1 MNSHVWNDAVWR
13 RLVQLRDKLPH
24 ALLLHGRAGIGK
36 LTLAEQL
43 VQLFLC
49 ENPQSD
55 GLAAC
60 GACSSCHWVKQG
72 NHPDFMKL
80 QPPALD
86 ENEPD
91 AEPPAEPKSAAAGQ
105 LISVTQVREL
115 TGFVQLSTHRGGLRI
130 ALIHPAETMNLAAAN
145 ALLKT
150 LEEPPPNVLL
160 ILVSHHASR
169 LLPTVRSR
177 CHSIRF
183 TLPDADAALSWLT
196 QQGLHEPAVC
206 LAQAGGAPL
215 LAARLADAD
224 YQQRRREYLAGL
236 IKMNSADALRIAERH
251 AKQALPELVH
261 WLQQWVH
268 DLVSLQLAGRVIYQ
282 VDYQQNLRDLAGR
295 ANLFALLDFQNR
307 LLAARASVQ
316 HPLATQMVLEDLLL
330 EYADLFEGEKT

>member
-1 MNSHVWNDAVWR
+1 MNPHIWNETVWR
-13 RLVQLRDKLPH
+13 RLVQLREKLPH

-43 VQLFLC
+43 AQLFLC

-55 GLAAC
+55 GQTAC
-60 GACSSCHWVKQG
+60 GACPSCHWVQQG
-72 NHPDFMKL
+72 SHPDFMKL
-80 QPPALD
+80 QPAVLD
-86 ENEPD
+86 ENESD
-91 AEPPAEPKSAAAGQ
+91 AEPIERKSPAAGQ
-105 LISVTQVREL
+105 LISVTQVRAL
-115 TGFVQLSTHRGGLRI
+115 TRFAQLSTHRGGLRI
-130 ALIHPAETMNLAAAN
+130 ALIHPAEAMNLAAAN

-160 ILVSHHASR
+160 ILVSHHASQ

-177 CHSIRF
+177 CHPIRF
-183 TLPDADAALSWLT
+183 TLPDTDAALSWLI
-196 QQGLHEPAVC
+196 QQGLQEPADC

-215 LAARLADAD
+215 LAVRLADPD

-307 LLAARASVQ
+307 LLAACASVQ